1 MYYHFRDGPLKRV
14 MGVVNFRAEDVSEMT
29 DNTDNSFDKKG
40 LSNNDK
46 KRSQRVPLCCFFL
59 GSSD

>member
-40 LSNNDK
+40 SSNNDK
-46 KRSQRVPLCCFFL
+46 KNPKEFLFAFKFRFF
-59 GSSD
+59 

>member
-14 MGVVNFRAEDVSEMT
+14 MRVVNFRAEDVSEMT

-46 KRSQRVPLCCFFL
+46 KRSQRVPLRLNL

>member
-14 MGVVNFRAEDVSEMT
+14 MGVVNVRAKDVSEMT
-29 DNTDNSFDKKG
+29 DNTDNSFVKKG

-46 KRSQRVPLCCFFL
+46 KRSQRVPLCV
-59 GSSD
+59 

>member
-14 MGVVNFRAEDVSEMT
+14 MRVVNFRAEDVSEMT

-46 KRSQRVPLCCFFL
+46 KRSQRVPFCV
-59 GSSD
+59 